1 MKDRIRKVMGW
12 RPETKLVALG
22 AVLFSL
28 LLLVPLYRILP
39 YTAPWYDDYNFG
51 GFVKSFLQQEDSLL
65 SALQGAWYC
74 IRTQWYAWQGTFGSI
89 FFMCMIPTVWSDS
102 LYFLGPCFLITILV
116 VALYF
121 LMRVVLRNVL
131 GADRMTALP
140 LQAFM
145 AVMGVE
151 FIYTIYSGFYWYNA
165 GMHYVGMHSFM
176 LLLVAVWICLLKG
189 TGKVS
194 MVLCFLW
201 SIFGALI
208 SGGANFVTALQ
219 GILMGLSLM
228 ALGILIKSRR
238 TFWLMP
244 SLMIYALAFF
254 INVSAPG
261 NQVRKNINVSAG
273 LGMDPVSA
281 VWRSFVEAF
290 RYAWIFSGVITILTL
305 ILLAPLIWRMLQTV
319 HFKFRFPALVL
330 LWSFCLYAT
339 GFTPSLYSLGHAGL
353 SRTLNVVKITY
364 QVLLVFNEI
373 YWLGWLKE
381 KLAKKEKEPYQGARW
396 WFYPLMGVL
405 MLGAFFMEKRPF
417 ANYASYATYHFVHT
431 GEAYNFYH
439 EYLSRCEV
447 IKNGPD
453 DVVVTPYL
461 YSPGVLMP
469 YELSA
474 DPQDEANRAIAS
486 WYGKHSVICVQ
497 PAKEQEE

>member
-1 MKDRIRKVMGW
+1 M
-12 RPETKLVALG
+12 
-22 AVLFSL
+22 FSL

-51 GFVKSFLQQEDSLL
+51 GFVKSFLNEERSLS

-102 LYFLGPCFLITILV
+102 LYFLGPLFLITILV
-116 VALYF
+116 LALF
-121 LMRVVLRNVL
+121 LLMGVLCKKVL
-131 GADRMTALP
+131 GADAWTALP
-140 LQAFM
+140 LQAFL

-176 LLLVAVWICLLKG
+176 LLLTAAWICLLKG
-189 TGKVS
+189 SGKVS
-194 MVLCFLW
+194 MVICFLW
-201 SIFGALI
+201 SLLGAVI

-219 GILMGLSLM
+219 GILIGLSLV
-228 ALGILIKSRR
+228 ALGILLKSRR

-244 SLMIYALAFF
+244 SLLIYVMAFS

-281 VWRSFVEAF
+281 IWRSFVEAI
-290 RYAWIFSGVITILTL
+290 RYAWLFCGIITILVL

-319 HFKFRFPALVL
+319 SFTFRFPGLVL
-330 LWSFCLYAT
+330 LWSFCLYST

-364 QVLLVFNEI
+364 QVLLVVNEI
-373 YWLGWLKE
+373 YWLGWLKG
-381 KLAKKEKEPYQGARW
+381 KLSEGKILKGKLSKKEKGTFQGARW
-396 WFYPLMGVL
+396 WFYPLIGVL
-405 MLGAFFMEKRPF
+405 MLGAFFLEKQPF

-439 EYLSRCEV
+439 EYLDRMEV
-447 IKNGPD
+447 IKDGGE

-461 YSPGVLMP
+461 YSPGVIMP
-469 YELSA
+469 YELSS

-486 WYGKHSVICVQ
+486 WYGKNSVTCVA
-497 PAKEQEE
+497 PREQ